1 MLIHNE
7 YRVLRSGGVENIAD
21 DDVLENSANNT
32 RRQFVA
38 GTAGALGGLAAGV
51 GLVAPVSGD
60 EHDEEGDDEEG
71 NGEEGDGEDPEPI
84 ENEFEDD
91 VAILNYARTLELLEA
106 DFYRQAL
113 ENISE
118 EELCTCN
125 VLQADSALAERA
137 YDELETIQ
145 EHEETH
151 ADVLGETIE
160 ALGGEPVEDL
170 EFDFGLR
177 VEYVEPF
184 LATAAMLEDI
194 GVSAYAGAA
203 PFIENEDLVAPA
215 LSIHSVEARHASFVR
230 TLTNQTG
237 FPTAF
242 DEARSRSEVL
252 ELAAP
257 FIVGEEEEDDDEEG
271 ENGDDTDEG
280 ENGDDTDEGETGNG
294 ENGNGTDEGEN
305 GDGTDE
311 GEDETSNG
319 ENGNGTDEDG
329 DDNGG
334 EV

>member
-60 EHDEEGDDEEG
+60 EHDENGDDEDGDDEET
-71 NGEEGDGEDPEPI
+71 NGEDPEPI

-125 VLQADSALAERA
+125 MLQADSALAERA

-177 VEYVEPF
+177 VEYAEPF

-230 TLTNQTG
+230 TLTSQTG

-257 FIVGEEEEDDDEEG
+257 FIVGEEEEDDEEG
-271 ENGDDTDEG
+271 ENGDDTDE
-280 ENGDDTDEGETGNG
+280 DETGNG
-294 ENGNGTDEGEN
+294 ENGDGTDEGEN
-305 GDGTDE
+305 GTDE

-319 ENGNGTDEDG
+319 ENGNGTDEGGDG
-329 DDNGG
+329 NGG
-334 EV
+334 DV

>member
-1 MLIHNE
+1 M
-7 YRVLRSGGVENIAD
+7 ENIAD

-60 EHDEEGDDEEG
+60 EHDENGDDEDGDDEET
-71 NGEEGDGEDPEPI
+71 NGEDPEPI

-125 VLQADSALAERA
+125 MLQADSALAERA
-137 YDELETIQ
+137 YDELVTIQ

-177 VEYVEPF
+177 VEYAEPF

-230 TLTNQTG
+230 TLTSQTG

-257 FIVGEEEEDDDEEG
+257 FIVGEEEEDDEEG
-271 ENGDDTDEG
+271 ENGDDTDED
-280 ENGDDTDEGETGNG
+280 ENGTDEGEDETGNG
-294 ENGNGTDEGEN
+294 ENGDGTDEGENGTDEGEN
-305 GDGTDE
+305 GTDEGENGTDE

-319 ENGNGTDEDG
+319 ENGNGTDEGGDG
-329 DDNGG
+329 NGG
-334 EV
+334 DV

>member
-257 FIVGEEEEDDDEEG
+257 FIVGEEEEDDEEG
-271 ENGDDTDEG
+271 ENGDDTDE
-280 ENGDDTDEGETGNG
+280 DETGNG

>member
-60 EHDEEGDDEEG
+60 EHDENGDDEDGDDEET
-71 NGEEGDGEDPEPI
+71 NGEDPEPI

-137 YDELETIQ
+137 YDELMTIQ

-177 VEYVEPF
+177 VEYAEPF

-230 TLTNQTG
+230 TLTSQTG

>member
-137 YDELETIQ
+137 YDELVTIQ

-177 VEYVEPF
+177 VEYAEPF

-280 ENGDDTDEGETGNG
+280 ETGNG